1 MKVLYFAWL
10 RTRIG
15 RGEEEIDPP
24 AEVRTVGELMLWL
37 RGRGAGYAAAFAP
50 GASIRA
56 AVDQD
61 YVGPDHLV
69 AGAREVAFFPPVTGG
84 RTGSLTVRIGP

>member
-1 MKVLYFAWL
+1 MRVLYFAWL

-15 RGEEEIDPP
+15 RGEEEIDIP
-24 AEVRTVGELMLWL
+24 AEVQTVGELMLWL

-50 GASIRA
+50 GAMIRA

-61 YVGPDHLV
+61 YVGLDHLV

-84 RTGSLTVRIGP
+84 RGAGPETGAAP